1 MSVKAYIK
9 YIRIAPRK
17 MMLMAD
23 LIRGKS
29 VVEAERILRFKTN
42 RTAQPLL
49 KLLLSAKAN
58 AKHNFQLDPDTL
70 YICKLCVDKGP
81 TLKRSMPRSRGTAF
95 PIMKF
100 TSHVNMELGTKEE
113 ITQPP
118 TGLRGIRAAKM
129 AKAED
134 KNESKEAKKPAAKK
148 VKKVS
153 KK

>member
-1 MSVKAYIK
+1 
-9 YIRIAPRK
+9 
-17 MMLMAD
+17 MAD

-29 VVEAERILRFKTN
+29 VIEAERILRFKTN
-42 RTAQPLL
+42 RTAQPML

-113 ITQPP
+113 IAQQP
-118 TGLRGIRAAKM
+118 TGARGIKAAKL
-129 AKAED
+129 AKAQGAAEV
-134 KNESKEAKKPAAKK
+134 KEAKKEAPKK